1 LPKNVKINSG
11 TLEGQEDTIRRMF
24 FLSRIQI
31 TLWICFS
38 FAVVSCM
45 SYGQE
50 SEQNY
55 IIGKAIKIRS
65 AILDEERTILVNL
78 PDDYDVSQRRYPV
91 LFLLDGDAHFHHVT
105 GIVHFLTT
113 RNMIP
118 PMIVIA
124 IPNIDRTRDF
134 SPTTVDQRPTSG
146 GADKFLEFFREELI
160 PYVDSHYHT
169 HDYRIIVG
177 HSLGGV
183 FAIYALLT
191 QPDVFNAYIA
201 ISPSLG
207 YDNDLLLKKA
217 PAILEKSPELK
228 KFLFMTVGNEPRYI
242 PRLEAFSKILE
253 EKAPQ
258 GLEWKYT
265 YMEKEDHVSVT
276 HRSIYDGLETLY
288 QDWRVSESLIQKGLH
303 GIQDHYKTLSEKFG
317 YEIPVLPRV
326 YNLLGY
332 DLIQKKKI
340 DEAIEVFELC
350 INAYPLYWYA
360 YGNLGYCYMLVG
372 NKELAI
378 KNLEKALELNPSDK
392 ISAQRLK
399 KLKEGKITIMDITE
413 KE

>member
-1 LPKNVKINSG
+1 MRRAFLISV
-11 TLEGQEDTIRRMF
+11 IR
-24 FLSRIQI
+24 IA
-31 TLWICFS
+31 LWICFCS
-38 FAVVSCM
+38 AVIVGM
-45 SYGQE
+45 NYGQE
-50 SEQNY
+50 GEQNY

-65 AILDEERTILVNL
+65 AVLNEERTLLINL
-78 PDDYDVSQRRYPV
+78 PDDYDVSHRRYPV

-105 GIVHFLTT
+105 GIVHFFTT

-118 PMIVIA
+118 PLIVIA
-124 IPNIDRTRDF
+124 LPNVDRTRDF
-134 SPTTVDQRPTSG
+134 SPTSIDQRPTSG
-146 GADKFLEFFREELI
+146 GADRFLEFFHEELI
-160 PYVDSHYHT
+160 PYIDSHYRT
-169 HDYRIIVG
+169 FPYRIIVG
-177 HSLGGV
+177 HSLGGL

-207 YDNDLLLKKA
+207 YDNELLLQKA
-217 PAILEKSPELK
+217 PAFLEKNPELK

-253 EKAPQ
+253 EKAPE

-288 QDWRVSESLIQKGLH
+288 LGWRVSASLIQKGLD
-303 GIQDHYKTLSEKFG
+303 GIQEHYKSLSEKFG
-317 YEIPVLPRV
+317 YEIPVQPRV

-332 DLIQKKKI
+332 DLIKKMKI
-340 DEAIEVFELC
+340 AEAIEVFELC
-350 INAYPLYWYA
+350 INNYPLYWYA
-360 YGNLGYCYMLVG
+360 YSNLGYCYMLEG

-378 KNLEKALELNPSDK
+378 KNLERALELNPNDK

-399 KLKEGKITIMDITE
+399 KLKERKILTLDNTE

>member
-1 LPKNVKINSG
+1 MRL
-11 TLEGQEDTIRRMF
+11 T
-24 FLSRIQI
+24 FLISVSKI

-38 FAVVSCM
+38 SAVILCT
-45 SYGQE
+45 SYAQE

-55 IIGKAIKIRS
+55 IIGKAIRIRS
-65 AILDEERTILVNL
+65 TVLNEERTLLINL

-105 GIVHFLTT
+105 GIVHYFTI

-118 PMIVIA
+118 PLIVIA
-124 IPNIDRTRDF
+124 LPNIDRTRDF
-134 SPTTVDQRPTSG
+134 SPTTVEQRPTSG
-146 GADKFLEFFREELI
+146 GADRFLEFFQEELI
-160 PYVDSHYHT
+160 PYVDSHYRT
-169 HDYRIIVG
+169 HPYRIIIG
-177 HSLGGV
+177 HSLGGL

-201 ISPSLG
+201 ISPSLS
-207 YDNDLLLKKA
+207 YDNELLLQKA
-217 PAILEKSPELK
+217 PAFLEGSPELK

-242 PRLEAFSKILE
+242 PRLEAFTKILE
-253 EKAPQ
+253 EKAPE

-288 QDWRVSESLIQKGLH
+288 LDWRVSASLIQKGMD
-303 GIQDHYKTLSEKFG
+303 GIKGHYRTLSEKFG
-317 YEIPVLPRV
+317 YEIHVPPRV

-332 DLIQKKKI
+332 DLIKKKKMN
-340 DEAIEVFELC
+340 EAIEVFELC
-350 INAYPLYWYA
+350 INDYPLYWYA
-360 YGNLGYCYMLVG
+360 YSNLGYCYMLEG

-378 KNLEKALELNPSDK
+378 KNLEKALELNPGDT

-399 KLKEGKITIMDITE
+399 KLKEEKISTLDNTE

>member
-1 LPKNVKINSG
+1 MRL
-11 TLEGQEDTIRRMF
+11 T
-24 FLSRIQI
+24 FLISVSKI
-31 TLWICFS
+31 TLWICLS
-38 FAVVSCM
+38 SAVILCT
-45 SYGQE
+45 SYAQE

-55 IIGKAIKIRS
+55 IIGKAIRIRS
-65 AILDEERTILVNL
+65 TVLNEERTLLINL

-105 GIVHFLTT
+105 GIVHYFTI

-118 PMIVIA
+118 PLIVIA
-124 IPNIDRTRDF
+124 LPNIDRTRDF
-134 SPTTVDQRPTSG
+134 SPTTVEQRPTSG
-146 GADKFLEFFREELI
+146 GADRFLEFFQEELI
-160 PYVDSHYHT
+160 PYVDSHYRT
-169 HDYRIIVG
+169 HPYRIIIG
-177 HSLGGV
+177 HSLGGL

-201 ISPSLG
+201 ISPSLS
-207 YDNDLLLKKA
+207 YDNELLLKKA
-217 PAILEKSPELK
+217 PAFLEKSPGLK

-242 PRLEAFSKILE
+242 PRLESFSKILE
-253 EKAPQ
+253 EKAPN

-265 YMEKEDHVSVT
+265 YMEKEDHVSIT

-288 QDWRVSESLIQKGLH
+288 LDWRVSESLIQKGLD
-303 GIQDHYKTLSEKFG
+303 GIKEHYRALSEKFG

-332 DLIQKKKI
+332 DLIKKKKI
-340 DEAIEVFELC
+340 NEAIDVFELC
-350 INAYPLYWYA
+350 IKAYPFYWYA
-360 YGNLGYCYMLVG
+360 YSNLGYCYMLVG

-399 KLKEGKITIMDITE
+399 RLKEAKIATIDNTE

>member
-1 LPKNVKINSG
+1 MRL
-11 TLEGQEDTIRRMF
+11 T
-24 FLSRIQI
+24 FLISVSKI

-38 FAVVSCM
+38 SAVILCT
-45 SYGQE
+45 SYAQE

-65 AILDEERTILVNL
+65 EVLNEERTLLINL

-105 GIVHFLTT
+105 GIVHFFTT

-118 PMIVIA
+118 PLIVIA
-124 IPNIDRTRDF
+124 LPNIDRTRDF
-134 SPTTVDQRPTSG
+134 SPTTIDQRPTSG
-146 GADKFLEFFREELI
+146 GADKFLEFFQEELI
-160 PYVDSHYHT
+160 PYVDSHYRT
-169 HDYRIIVG
+169 HPYRIMVG
-177 HSLGGV
+177 HSLGGL
-183 FAIYALLT
+183 FAIYALIT

-207 YDNDLLLKKA
+207 YDNELLLQKA
-217 PAILEKSPELK
+217 PAFLEKSPELK

-253 EKAPQ
+253 EKAPK

-276 HRSIYDGLETLY
+276 HRSIYDGLEALY
-288 QDWRVSESLIQKGLH
+288 LDWRLSASLIQKGLD
-303 GIQDHYKTLSEKFG
+303 GIQEHYRTLSEKFG

-332 DLIQKKKI
+332 DLIKKKKI

-350 INAYPLYWYA
+350 INDYPLYWYA
-360 YGNLGYCYMLVG
+360 YSNLGYCYMLEG

-378 KNLEKALELNPSDK
+378 KNLEKALELNPGDNL
-392 ISAQRLK
+392 SAQRLK
-399 KLKEGKITIMDITE
+399 KLKEGKITTTDNTK

>member
-1 LPKNVKINSG
+1 MRRNLLISIIQM
-11 TLEGQEDTIRRMF
+11 TLLTC
-24 FLSRIQI
+24 FLFAAI
-31 TLWICFS
+31 LNMS
-38 FAVVSCM
+38 FA
-45 SYGQE
+45 QE

-55 IIGKAIKIRS
+55 IIGKAIKIKS
-65 AILDEERTILVNL
+65 TVLDEERTILVNL
-78 PDDYDVSQRRYPV
+78 PDDYDVSQRKYPV

-105 GIVHFLTT
+105 GIVHFFTT

-118 PMIVIA
+118 PLIVIA
-124 IPNIDRTRDF
+124 LPNVDRTRDF
-134 SPTTVDQRPTSG
+134 SPTIVEQRPNSG
-146 GADKFLEFFREELI
+146 GADKFLEFFQEELI
-160 PYVDSHYHT
+160 PFVDSHYRT
-169 HDYRIIVG
+169 HPYRIIVG

-191 QPDVFNAYIA
+191 QPDIFNAYIA

-217 PAILEKSPELK
+217 PVILEKSPELK

-253 EKAPQ
+253 EKAPK

-276 HRSIYDGLETLY
+276 HRSIYDGLEALY
-288 QDWRVSESLIQKGLH
+288 IDWRVSESLIQKGLD
-303 GIQDHYKTLSEKFG
+303 GIQEHYKALSEKFG

-340 DEAIEVFELC
+340 NEAIEVFELC
-350 INAYPLYWYA
+350 IKAYPLYWYA
-360 YGNLGYCYMLVG
+360 YSNLGYCHMLEG

-378 KNLEKALELNPSDK
+378 KNLEKALELNPNDK

-399 KLKEGKITIMDITE
+399 RLKEEKIAILM
-413 KE
+413 

>member
-1 LPKNVKINSG
+1 VIK
-11 TLEGQEDTIRRMF
+11 
-24 FLSRIQI
+24 I
-31 TLWICFS
+31 TLLMCFTS
-38 FAVVSCM
+38 TVIVCT
-45 SYGQE
+45 SYAQE

-55 IIGKAIKIRS
+55 IIGKAIRIKS
-65 AILDEERTILVNL
+65 AILNEERTLLVNL
-78 PDDYDVSQRRYPV
+78 PDDYDESQSKHPV

-118 PMIVIA
+118 PLIVIA
-124 IPNIDRTRDF
+124 LPNVDRTRDF
-134 SPTTVDQRPTSG
+134 SPTPVEQRPHSG
-146 GADKFLEFFREELI
+146 GADNFLKFFQEELI
-160 PYVDSHYHT
+160 PYVDSHYRT
-169 HDYRIIVG
+169 HPYRIIVG
-177 HSLGGV
+177 HSLGGL
-183 FAIYALLT
+183 FAIYTLLT

-201 ISPSLG
+201 ISPSLS
-207 YDNDLLLKKA
+207 YDNELLLKKA
-217 PAILEKSPELK
+217 PAFLEKSPGLK

-242 PRLEAFSKILE
+242 PRLESFSKILE
-253 EKAPQ
+253 EKAPN

-265 YMEKEDHVSVT
+265 YMEKEDHVSIT

-288 QDWRVSESLIQKGLH
+288 LDWRVSESLIQKGLD
-303 GIQDHYKTLSEKFG
+303 GIKEHYRALSEKFG

-332 DLIQKKKI
+332 DLIKKKKI
-340 DEAIEVFELC
+340 NEAIDVFELC
-350 INAYPLYWYA
+350 IKAYPFYWYA
-360 YGNLGYCYMLVG
+360 YSNLGYCYMLVG

-399 KLKEGKITIMDITE
+399 RLKEAKIATIDNTE

>member
-1 LPKNVKINSG
+1 
-11 TLEGQEDTIRRMF
+11 
-24 FLSRIQI
+24 
-31 TLWICFS
+31 
-38 FAVVSCM
+38 M
-45 SYGQE
+45 SYAQE

-65 AILDEERTILVNL
+65 AVLDEERTILVNL
-78 PDDYDVSQRRYPV
+78 PDDYEVSQRKYPV
-91 LFLLDGDAHFHHVT
+91 LFLLDGDAHFHHVS
-105 GIVHFLTT
+105 GIVHFFTT

-124 IPNIDRTRDF
+124 LPNIDRTRDF

-169 HDYRIIVG
+169 HPYRIIVG
-177 HSLGGV
+177 HSLGGA
-183 FAIYALLT
+183 FAVYALLT
-191 QPDVFNAYIA
+191 QPDVFDAYIA

-207 YDNDLLLKKA
+207 YDNDLLLRKA
-217 PAILEKSPELK
+217 PPILEKSPELK

-253 EKAPQ
+253 EKAPR

-288 QDWRVSESLIQKGLH
+288 HDWRVSGSLIQKGLQ

-340 DEAIEVFELC
+340 DEAIKVFEQC

-360 YGNLGYCYMLVG
+360 YSNLGYCYMLTG

-399 KLKEGKITIMDITE
+399 KLKEEKIAIMDNTE

>member
-1 LPKNVKINSG
+1 MRL
-11 TLEGQEDTIRRMF
+11 T
-24 FLSRIQI
+24 FLISVTKI

-38 FAVVSCM
+38 SAVILCT
-45 SYGQE
+45 SYAQE

-65 AILDEERTILVNL
+65 AVLNEERTLLINL

-105 GIVHFLTT
+105 GIVHFFTV

-118 PMIVIA
+118 PLIVIA
-124 IPNIDRTRDF
+124 LPNIDRTRDF
-134 SPTTVDQRPTSG
+134 SPTSIDKRLTSG
-146 GADKFLEFFREELI
+146 GADRFLEFFQEELI
-160 PYVDSHYHT
+160 PYVDSHYRT
-169 HDYRIIVG
+169 HPYRIIVG
-177 HSLGGV
+177 HSLGGL

-201 ISPSLG
+201 ISPSLS
-207 YDNDLLLKKA
+207 YDNELLLKKA
-217 PAILEKSPELK
+217 SAFLEKSPELK
-228 KFLFMTVGNEPRYI
+228 KFLFMTVGNEPKYI
-242 PRLEAFSKILE
+242 PRLESFSKILE
-253 EKAPQ
+253 EMAPE

-265 YMEKEDHVSVT
+265 YMEKEDHVSIT

-288 QDWRVSESLIQKGLH
+288 LDWRVSASLIQKGLD
-303 GIQDHYKTLSEKFG
+303 GIQEHYRTLSEKFG

-332 DLIQKKKI
+332 DLIKKKKMN
-340 DEAIEVFELC
+340 EAIEVFELC
-350 INAYPLYWYA
+350 INDYPLYWYA
-360 YGNLGYCYMLVG
+360 YSNLGYCYMLEG

-378 KNLEKALELNPSDK
+378 KNLEKALELNPSDR

-399 KLKEGKITIMDITE
+399 KLKEEKISTLDNTE

>member
-1 LPKNVKINSG
+1 MRR
-11 TLEGQEDTIRRMF
+11 TLLISIIQMTLLTC
-24 FLSRIQI
+24 FLFAAI
-31 TLWICFS
+31 LNMS
-38 FAVVSCM
+38 FA
-45 SYGQE
+45 QE

-55 IIGKAIKIRS
+55 IIGKAIKIKS
-65 AILDEERTILVNL
+65 AVLDEERTILVNL
-78 PDDYDVSQRRYPV
+78 PDDYDVSQRKYPV

-105 GIVHFLTT
+105 GIVHFFTT

-118 PMIVIA
+118 PLIVIA
-124 IPNIDRTRDF
+124 LPNVDRTRDF
-134 SPTTVDQRPTSG
+134 SPTIVEQRPNSG
-146 GADKFLEFFREELI
+146 GADKFLKFFQEELI
-160 PYVDSHYHT
+160 PYVGSHYRT
-169 HDYRIIVG
+169 HPYRIIVG

-191 QPDVFNAYIA
+191 QPDIFNAYIA

-217 PAILEKSPELK
+217 PVILEKSPELK

-253 EKAPQ
+253 EKAPK

-276 HRSIYDGLETLY
+276 HRSIYDGLEALY
-288 QDWRVSESLIQKGLH
+288 IDWRVSESMIQKGLD
-303 GIQDHYKTLSEKFG
+303 GIQEHYKALSEKFG

-340 DEAIEVFELC
+340 NEAIEVFELC
-350 INAYPLYWYA
+350 IKAYPLYWYA
-360 YGNLGYCYMLVG
+360 YSNLGYCHMLEG

-378 KNLEKALELNPSDK
+378 KNLEKALDLNPSDK

-399 KLKEGKITIMDITE
+399 RLKEEKIAILT
-413 KE
+413 

>member
-1 LPKNVKINSG
+1 MK
-11 TLEGQEDTIRRMF
+11 RMSF
-24 FLSRIQI
+24 FSMIQI
-31 TLWICFS
+31 TLCICFS
-38 FAVVSCM
+38 FAVISRLIFAQQ
-45 SYGQE
+45 G
-50 SEQNY
+50 EQNY

-65 AILDEERTILVNL
+65 EVLNEERTLLINL

-105 GIVHFLTT
+105 GIVHFFTT

-118 PMIVIA
+118 PLIVIA
-124 IPNIDRTRDF
+124 LPNIDRTRDF
-134 SPTTVDQRPTSG
+134 SPTTIDQRPTSG
-146 GADKFLEFFREELI
+146 GADKFLEFFQEELI
-160 PYVDSHYHT
+160 PYVDSHYRT
-169 HDYRIIVG
+169 HPYRIIVG

-191 QPDVFNAYIA
+191 HQDVFNAYIA

-207 YDNDLLLKKA
+207 YDNDLILKKA

-253 EKAPQ
+253 EKAPKC
-258 GLEWKYT
+258 LEWKYT

-276 HRSIYDGLETLY
+276 HRSIYDGLEALY
-288 QDWRVSESLIQKGLH
+288 FDWRVSASLIQKGLD
-303 GIQDHYKTLSEKFG
+303 GIQEHYKSMSEKFG

-332 DLIQKKKI
+332 DLIKKKKI
-340 DEAIEVFELC
+340 DDAIEVFELC
-350 INAYPLYWYA
+350 INDYPLYWYA
-360 YGNLGYCYMLVG
+360 YSNLGYCHMLEG

-378 KNLEKALELNPSDK
+378 KNLEKALELNPSDN

-399 KLKEGKITIMDITE
+399 KLKEGKITTTDNTR

>member
-1 LPKNVKINSG
+1 MRL
-11 TLEGQEDTIRRMF
+11 T
-24 FLSRIQI
+24 FLISVTKI

-38 FAVVSCM
+38 SAVILCT
-45 SYGQE
+45 SYAQE

-65 AILDEERTILVNL
+65 AVLNEERTLLINL

-105 GIVHFLTT
+105 GIVHFFTV

-118 PMIVIA
+118 PLIVIA
-124 IPNIDRTRDF
+124 LPNIDRTRDF
-134 SPTTVDQRPTSG
+134 SPTSIDKRLTSG
-146 GADKFLEFFREELI
+146 GADRFLEFFQEELI
-160 PYVDSHYHT
+160 PYVDSHYRT
-169 HDYRIIVG
+169 FPYRIIIG
-177 HSLGGV
+177 HSLGGL

-201 ISPSLG
+201 ISPSLS
-207 YDNDLLLKKA
+207 YDNELLLKKA
-217 PAILEKSPELK
+217 PAFLEKSPELK
-228 KFLFMTVGNEPRYI
+228 KFLFMTVGNEPKYI
-242 PRLEAFSKILE
+242 PRLESFSKILE
-253 EKAPQ
+253 EMAPE

-265 YMEKEDHVSVT
+265 YMEKEDHVSIT

-288 QDWRVSESLIQKGLH
+288 LDWRVSASLIQKGLD
-303 GIQDHYKTLSEKFG
+303 GIQEHYRTLSEKFG

-332 DLIQKKKI
+332 DLIKKKKMN
-340 DEAIEVFELC
+340 EAIEVFELC
-350 INAYPLYWYA
+350 INDYPLYWYA
-360 YGNLGYCYMLVG
+360 YSNLGYCYMLEG

-378 KNLEKALELNPSDK
+378 KNLEKALELNPSDR

-399 KLKEGKITIMDITE
+399 KLKEEKISTLDNTE